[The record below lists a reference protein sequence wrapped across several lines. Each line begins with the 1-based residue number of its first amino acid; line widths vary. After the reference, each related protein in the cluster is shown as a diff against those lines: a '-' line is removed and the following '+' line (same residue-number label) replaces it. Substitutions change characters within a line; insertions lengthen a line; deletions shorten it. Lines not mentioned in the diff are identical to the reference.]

1 MMPATSVEPTVVAHV
16 EIARDVPSGIT
27 TLMPGIVTMPVLVG
41 TIRTFR

>member
-16 EIARDVPSGIT
+16 EIARDVPSDIT
-27 TLMPGIVTMPVLVG
+27 TLMHGLVTMPVLVR